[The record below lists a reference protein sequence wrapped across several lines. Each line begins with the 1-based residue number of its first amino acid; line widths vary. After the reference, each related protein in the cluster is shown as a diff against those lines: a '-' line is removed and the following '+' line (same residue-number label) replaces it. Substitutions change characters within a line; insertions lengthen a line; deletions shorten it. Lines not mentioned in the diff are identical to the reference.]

1 MIRLRSHRWATALVI
16 VVLIAPSV
24 ALGATGFVTI
34 VPEGCR
40 GPGGCQ
46 SVCDIAT
53 LANNVLTDAIYIAV
67 FLSAILFA
75 FAGLKMLVSVANP
88 GERSRAKQTFSNVA
102 IGLVII
108 LASWLVIEVIM
119 RTLVGGS
126 VLPWNAIC

>member
-1 MIRLRSHRWATALVI
+1 MACLRVHGLAAALGAI
-16 VVLIAPSV
+16 LFALPSV
-24 ALGATGFVTI
+24 ALGATGFLTI
-34 VPEGCR
+34 VPESCR

-88 GERSRAKQTFSNVA
+88 GERSRAKQTFANVA